1 VKSLEQKFVYDPL
14 KAMAYLLNIVNF
26 DFAAQDEKAL
36 SEALDKMKHNRKTGN
51 EMGIFRNPGFEWV
64 GGEWCDIME
73 LYNGL
78 PLYDFYI
85 PVKESA
91 IIMFLEPVSA
101 IVKKNTYISSK
112 ASVAGLLARYFVK
125 AKKPVR
131 ARYFEKF

>member
-1 VKSLEQKFVYDPL
+1 
-14 KAMAYLLNIVNF
+14 
-26 DFAAQDEKAL
+26 
-36 SEALDKMKHNRKTGN
+36 
-51 EMGIFRNPGFEWV
+51 
-64 GGEWCDIME
+64 ME

-91 IIMFLEPVSA
+91 IVMFLEPVSA
-101 IVKKNTYISSK
+101 IAKKNTYISSK